1 MGEEN
6 GVGFFKRSK
15 RVGEKRVE
23 RKEKPTEQQAC
34 FLQEHTTSKGPA
46 NSSSAQCQG
55 KAPLERHT
63 YY

>member
-23 RKEKPTEQQAC
+23 RKEKPTEQRAC
-34 FLQEHTTSKGPA
+34 KNTTSKGSA

-63 YY
+63 YD